1 MKKTMKKT
9 TTYHRSE
16 LKQGKCK
23 YCSEISNEILIGDGR
38 CVDCIQEEEFIDS
51 CYVLHSEP
59 DFENVDDFQTDY
71 ESYERYD
78 DDSD

>member
-1 MKKTMKKT
+1 MEKI

-23 YCSEISNEILIGDGR
+23 CCSEISNEIVIGDGR

-51 CYVLHSEP
+51 CYVLNSKT
-59 DFENVDDFQTDY
+59 DFENDDDF
-71 ESYERYD
+71 EIYERYER
-78 DDSD
+78 